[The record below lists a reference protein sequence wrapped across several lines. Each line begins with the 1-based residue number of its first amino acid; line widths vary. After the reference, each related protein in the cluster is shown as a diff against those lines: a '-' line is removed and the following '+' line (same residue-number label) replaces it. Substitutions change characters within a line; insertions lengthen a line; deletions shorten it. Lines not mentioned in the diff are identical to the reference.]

1 MPEIR
6 NAKSV
11 LGCPVGVHG
20 EDHFFAR
27 VGTPFPHYNKQ
38 APVVEKIT
46 VTDDLPG
53 QYCNLERVRVW
64 GPDALLLWEGPLHNL
79 EGVSYV

>member
-1 MPEIR
+1 MNETR

-11 LGCPVGVHG
+11 TGLPKGDLG
-20 EDHFFAR
+20 EDAFFTQVGFHF
-27 VGTPFPHYNKQ
+27 PYHNKN
-38 APVVEKIT
+38 APVVEMIT
-46 VTDDLPG
+46 VTGDLPG
-53 QYCNLERVRVW
+53 LHCNLERVRVW

>member
-1 MPEIR
+1 MPENR
-6 NAKSV
+6 KANDV
-11 LGCPVGVHG
+11 TGFPVGEHG
-20 EDHFFAR
+20 EDHFYTR
-27 VGTPFPHYNKQ
+27 VGLNFPYHDKS
-38 APVVEKIT
+38 APIVEMIT

-53 QYCNLERVRVW
+53 PYCNLERVRVW